1 MPELIPPIFG
11 DVLVYLFGRWQGE
24 HQLLYQRRAVAI
36 EELFDRFEEV
46 DRRFSALFA
55 PLGGGDP
62 EKAKQA
68 AESFDALH
76 AYFRRSSIWLP
87 LRAKAQVS
95 DFLGQYREPLIKFT
109 QEAMA
114 QDLEDEI
121 EGRSE
126 RIKKWNEV
134 WVAYLKDSP
143 EIRQTLETEFRAAL
157 GSWRAKLAILLGNLS
172 RQDQESP
179 SEASQVAGL
188 IPQRR
193 STEFLGS
200 SHPCIM
206 HSLM

>member
-1 MPELIPPIFG
+1 MPEVVLTILG
-11 DVLVYLFGRWQGE
+11 AVLVYLFGRWQGE

-76 AYFRRSSIWLP
+76 AYFRRSSLWLP
-87 LRAKAQVS
+87 LRAKAKVS
-95 DFLGQYREPLIKFT
+95 DFLSQYREPFIKFT

-114 QDLEDEI
+114 QDLEDEM

-126 RIKKWNEV
+126 RIEKWNEV
-134 WVAYLKDSP
+134 WAAYLKDSP

-157 GSWRAKLAILLGNLS
+157 GSWRAKLAILLEYIPAS
-172 RQDQESP
+172 RQNQEST
-179 SEASQVAGL
+179 ANDRNGAG
-188 IPQRR
+188 
-193 STEFLGS
+193 SG
-200 SHPCIM
+200 
-206 HSLM
+206 